1 MANLTADRIRILKE
15 PGRYGDGNGLFL
27 VITKAKTKQ
36 WVQRIHVDG
45 KRADKGLGGYPK
57 VTLAS
62 ARKLAVANKAAV
74 STGHNPWTEPKPTP
88 APAPI
93 LTMPTLRQACYAVHE
108 NKAGKWSAAYARKWL
123 ERLNGHI
130 IPKLG
135 DRDIDS
141 IARRELAAILAPIC
155 RTMPE
160 TARKL
165 RQSLQLIFRWAVAN
179 DYRAD
184 NPADD
189 ALPMLLPDVDKVVK
203 HRAALH
209 YSEVPAAVQAII
221 NSESWGSTKLCFQWL
236 ILTGARSWESRGA
249 TWNEIK
255 GDVWEIPATRM
266 KMSRS
271 HKVGLSEQAKAILRE
286 ARELYRERKDDSDWP
301 TVVPPN
307 GYIFPHPSLDTHL
320 SENCLSLRAKKSD
333 MGAVPHGFRSS
344 FRDWAQE
351 QSGASWAA
359 IELSLAHKVGTSVE
373 AAYFRSDLLAERGPL
388 MQAWADYVLPMPN
401 ESPF

>member
-1 MANLTADRIRILKE
+1 MASLTADRVRILKE

-45 KRADKGLGGYPK
+45 KRADKGLGGFPK

-74 STGHNPWTEPKPTP
+74 SAGRNPWIEPKPTP
-88 APAPI
+88 KLAPI
-93 LTMPTLRQACYAVHE
+93 VAMPTFRQAAYIVHE
-108 NKAGKWSAAYARKWL
+108 NKAGKWSEAYARKWI
-123 ERLNGHI
+123 ERLNVHI
-130 IPKLG
+130 IPVIG
-135 DRDIDS
+135 DRDVDGIT
-141 IARRELAAILAPIC
+141 RRELAAILSPIC
-155 RTMPE
+155 RTLVE

-165 RQSLQLIFRWAVAN
+165 RQALRLVFRWAVAN
-179 DYRAD
+179 DYRMD

-189 ALPMLLPDVDKVVK
+189 ALALLLPEVDKAVE

-209 YSEVPAAVQAII
+209 YSQVGGAIRAI
-221 NSESWGSTKLCFQWL
+221 RESEAWETTKLCFEWL
-236 ILTGARSWESRGA
+236 IFTGARSWEARGA

-255 GDVWEIPATRM
+255 GDVWEIPAKRM
-266 KMSRS
+266 KMARS
-271 HKVGLSEQAKAILRE
+271 HKVALSIQAQMVLRKAK
-286 ARELYRERKDDSDWP
+286 ELYRKRADDPDLPPAVPSDGW
-301 TVVPPN
+301 
-307 GYIFPHPSLDTHL
+307 IFPHPDHDSPL
-320 SENCLSLRAKKSD
+320 SENALSMRAKKTKLD
-333 MGAVPHGFRSS
+333 CVPHGFRSS

-373 AAYFRSDLLAERGPL
+373 AAYFRSDLLSERGPL
-388 MQAWADYVLPMPN
+388 LQRWADYLDPLP
-401 ESPF
+401 F

>member
-45 KRADKGLGGYPK
+45 KRADKGLGGFPK

-62 ARKLAVANKAAV
+62 ARMLAVANKAAV
-74 STGHNPWTEPKPTP
+74 STGRNPWTEPKPKP
-88 APAPI
+88 ELAPI
-93 LTMPTLRQACYAVHE
+93 LTMPTFRQAAYSVHE
-108 NKAGKWSAAYARKWL
+108 NKAGKWSPAYARKWI
-123 ERLNGHI
+123 ERLNVHI
-130 IPKLG
+130 IPNIG
-135 DRDIDS
+135 ERDVDS
-141 IARRELAAILAPIC
+141 ITRRELAGILAPIC
-155 RTMPE
+155 RPMPE

-189 ALPMLLPDVDKVVK
+189 ALPLLLPDVDKVVE
-203 HRAALH
+203 HRAALP
-209 YSEVPAAVQAII
+209 YPDVAGAIQVI
-221 NSESWGSTKLCFQWL
+221 RESESWAATKLCFEFL
-236 ILTGARSWESRGA
+236 ILTGARSWEARGA
-249 TWNEIK
+249 TWDEVK
-255 GDVWEIPATRM
+255 GDVWEIPAARM
-266 KMSRS
+266 KSDRS
-271 HKVGLSEQAKAILRE
+271 HKVPLSSQALGILRE
-286 ARELYRERKDDSDWP
+286 ARELYRNRKDDSDWP
-301 TVVPPN
+301 PTVPAGGWV
-307 GYIFPHPSLDTHL
+307 FPHPDHDKPL

-333 MGAVPHGFRSS
+333 IGAVPHGFRSS

-359 IELSLAHKVGTSVE
+359 IELSLAHRVGTSVE
-373 AAYFRSDLLAERGPL
+373 AAYFRSDLLAERAPL
-388 MQAWADYVLPMPN
+388 MQAWADYVLPN